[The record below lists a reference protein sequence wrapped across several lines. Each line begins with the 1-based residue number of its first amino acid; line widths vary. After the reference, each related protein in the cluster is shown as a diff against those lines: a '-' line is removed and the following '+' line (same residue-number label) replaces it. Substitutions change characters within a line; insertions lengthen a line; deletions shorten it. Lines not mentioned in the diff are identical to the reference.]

1 MSLAI
6 KPMCFFPVKFVP
18 YSELMIF
25 IGYENNS
32 YYFIYYIPENIIFYS
47 IYAIFDEEL
56 FPKYTN
62 SHIKEHKLYNK
73 LLDKISL
80 ETELLASDL
89 SGKNGPA
96 LVPISHTPISIS
108 SIQSNSPTCSSLCS
122 LSYKS
127 ISLLPT
133 LKSKKP
139 IVEIEKEEDVDSD
152 VEMQP
157 LSSQ

>member
-1 MSLAI
+1 
-6 KPMCFFPVKFVP
+6 VKFVP
-18 YSELMIF
+18 YSGLIIF

-32 YYFIYYIPENIIFYS
+32 YYFIRYILENIIFCS

-62 SHIKEHKLYNK
+62 SHTKEHKLYNK

-80 ETELLASDL
+80 ETELLVSDL

-96 LVPISHTPISIS
+96 LVPIPHTPISP
-108 SIQSNSPTCSSLCS
+108 IQNNSPTCSSLPS

-139 IVEIEKEEDVDSD
+139 IVEIEEEEEVDSD